1 MCITLVGLCFFFQLL
16 STNWFHLS
24 SATWKHTHGMM
35 PTTRPA
41 WKTRGVS
48 VWMGVFVLRIVDFYS
63 IWSCAVGGPKG
74 RKTNDFTI
82 VQTGAAPCFQGCTL
96 QRNLMIR
103 MQSFYVPHVFPF
115 QETTHSCWKQFR
127 VKPYVAVW
135 SRTDIQFRKR
145 FVFDFVWSST
155 KWNSGRHCPLQGTC
169 IQHPSKHGCPGFSN
183 QPPSVQLE
191 GSVSPTGISH
201 MVHQQKDL

>member
-1 MCITLVGLCFFFQLL
+1 MWITLVGLFFFPVAINELISFEFRNL
-16 STNWFHLS
+16 ETYPWHDANDPACMENAWGICLDGCLCPPNRRFLFDMKLCR
-24 SATWKHTHGMM
+24 W
-35 PTTRPA
+35 RPE
-41 WKTRGVS
+41 
-48 VWMGVFVLRIVDFYS
+48 
-63 IWSCAVGGPKG
+63 GP
-74 RKTNDFTI
+74 KTNDFTI

-145 FVFDFVWSST
+145 FVFDFVVVFNQMKFRETLSLAGDMYPTSIKAWMSRFFEPT
-155 KWNSGRHCPLQGTC
+155 TVCPT
-169 IQHPSKHGCPGFSN
+169 
-183 QPPSVQLE
+183 
-191 GSVSPTGISH
+191 
-201 MVHQQKDL
+201 